1 MGKKICIIPARGG
14 SKRVPKK
21 NIKLL
26 NGKPLLVYSIE
37 AALKSEVFDRIVV
50 SSDEDEILK
59 IGEQH
64 GAEPLKRE
72 AELAGDKATVFSV
85 FQSILTREEIKNEYE
100 SFMAMLPTCPF
111 KTARH
116 VKEAYELFHQHGM
129 KASVIST
136 TKFDYPPQFGFTRA
150 EEDEII
156 MTHPEA
162 FDKTTRSQDMPEI
175 VHNNGAFWIAS
186 IQNYLENK
194 TFYKGKMLGYEMD
207 AIHSYDI
214 DYPYQFEIA
223 EILAK
228 KIANGE
234 L

>member
-1 MGKKICIIPARGG
+1 MDKKICIIPARGG

-21 NIKLL
+21 NIKPL
-26 NGKPLLVYSIE
+26 NGKPLLAYSIE
-37 AALKSEVFDRIVV
+37 AAISSDIFDRIVV

-59 IGEQH
+59 IGEQY
-64 GAEPLKRE
+64 GAEAMPRSADLS
-72 AELAGDKATVFSV
+72 GDKATVFSV
-85 FQSILTREEIKNEYE
+85 FQSILEKDEIKNNFD

-111 KTARH
+111 KKAKH
-116 VKEAYELFHQHGM
+116 VIEAYELFE
-129 KASVIST
+129 KNNKEASVIST
-136 TKFDYPPQFGFTRA
+136 TKFDYPPQFGFTRGNNN
-150 EEDEII
+150 EII

-162 FDKTTRSQDMPEI
+162 FDKTTRSQDMKEI

-186 IQNYLENK
+186 IERYLKNK
-194 TFYKGKMLGYEMD
+194 TFYKGKMVGYEMD